1 MVRGFSKT
9 TQPRDLAAFTAR
21 CLSLAGHPFFVIP
34 LTVAFATRS
43 WRSAAVIAATTTLP
57 LTLIIARKVRRGTWS
72 DADVSRRDQRSGL
85 YFVMI
90 PLLALTGLVLHLT
103 GASPDLMRGIIA
115 GAILLA
121 AGLLANRFLKVSM
134 HMMFDAYCALIIF
147 SILPPTAPFLAI
159 FVAAVAWS
167 RHKLDRHTLPEIL
180 TGIAIG
186 AAVGWW
192 AAFG

>member
-1 MVRGFSKT
+1 M
-9 TQPRDLAAFTAR
+9 AR

-72 DADVSRRDQRSGL
+72 DADVSRRDQRFGL
-85 YFVMI
+85 YFLMI
-90 PLLALTGLVLHLT
+90 PLLVLTGLVLHLT
-103 GASPDLMRGIIA
+103 GTGPGLMRGVIA

-121 AGLLANRFLKVSM
+121 AGLLAN
-134 HMMFDAYCALIIF
+134 MMFDAYCAVIIF
-147 SILPPTAPFLAI
+147 SILPRAAPLLAI

-167 RHKLDRHTLPEIL
+167 RHKLDRHTVPEIL
-180 TGIAIG
+180 TGIVLGLAT
-186 AAVGWW
+186 GWW
-192 AAFG
+192 AAFW